1 MFIVE
6 ERYEHWSKDGKK
18 WTNWF
23 RASVHDTEEMAK
35 EDMKSSKE
43 LSKSI
48 DKATKLKH
56 EFSVREMTQEET
68 DEYNKPKEKAPKK
81 KRK

>member
-1 MFIVE
+1 
-6 ERYEHWSKDGKK
+6 
-18 WTNWF
+18 
-23 RASVHDTEEMAK
+23 MAK